1 MVSWTYRQ
9 CAMTLLTF
17 GCMSGPVRQQKF
29 SKLILKELS
38 DIFQRDQRGF
48 LGNTFFTIMDVR
60 MSPDLSL
67 ARVYISMVLVKDRKA
82 LLEKLDLHKKEVRKA
97 LGDRIRNQARIIPE
111 LAFFIDEV
119 DEKAEQMNDLLKS
132 LNIPPDDTKNS

>member
-17 GCMSGPVRQQKF
+17 GYMSGPVRQQKF